1 MVNALGQHRASAKPF
16 RPRSLLSAVPI
27 LLGVSF
33 EEAALATLDFPRI
46 RAALASRAAT
56 GLGVERAAGLC
67 PSDSAAVIGRELDE
81 LEDALFGVSLSLG
94 GVQDVRPLVERA
106 RDGRV
111 LTGQELLEVGY
122 TLDAAMT
129 VRRSVAANS
138 RGPLLNVVQTYAGS
152 GLSDH
157 TLLVRRVLESID
169 RGGEVRDDATP
180 KLRELRRRLAPLRDR
195 IRDRLTSTLEQWADV
210 LQESIVTLRRDRYVV
225 PVQASRVGQ
234 VQGII
239 VDSSAS
245 GQTYFVEPAS
255 ITPLNNELAR
265 LLLDEEAEV
274 RRILTE
280 LSGLVVQDEGIDA
293 TILTL
298 AELDLIAAKARL
310 ARDWRLNRPQAG
322 PDGEYRLQEARHPLI
337 EGAISNDI
345 TLGET
350 EATQTRLLLITGPNM
365 GGKTATLKTLGLAVL
380 MHQCGMYV
388 AAASATLP
396 TVQDVLVD
404 IGDEQSI
411 EASLSTFASHL
422 KHLREIL
429 ETAGRQTLV
438 LIDELGSGT
447 DPQEGAALSQAII
460 EGLLSHDARGVIT
473 SHLAPL
479 KLFALETPGLK
490 NASMGFDLSQLAP
503 TYRLQV
509 GQPGRSYALAIARR
523 MGLPGGV
530 MGRAESI
537 LGPEGGLLEALLE
550 ELEQERESLKADTE
564 RAAAARRNTEAELG
578 RVQQERASIQERRD
592 ELLAEAAQKAET
604 LYTNALEQ
612 VRSLRSRARE
622 DSARPR
628 VLEELRQLRRVAQ
641 AERPAPQPET
651 PRGDLLRAGSTVDV
665 PAYGA
670 SGQVL
675 DVRGDEL
682 VVQLGV
688 MKVNVRR
695 RDVRMKQEV
704 VPKVKVKSAFV
715 GTAPSTFQNELQLR
729 GHHVEEAVEELRQA
743 VGEAFALKESPL
755 RVVHGKGQGVLRR
768 LLRDYLKTDK
778 RVESFNDAE
787 PNQGGHGVTVVNIKR

>member
-1 MVNALGQHRASAKPF
+1 
-16 RPRSLLSAVPI
+16 VP
-27 LLGVSF
+27 F
-33 EEAALATLDFPRI
+33 EEAALATLDFSRI
-46 RAALASRAAT
+46 RSALASRAAT
-56 GLGVERAAGLC
+56 GLGVERAGSLC
-67 PSDSAAVIGRELDE
+67 PVSDAAQIGRELDE

-111 LTGQELLEVGY
+111 LSGQELLEVGY

-138 RGPLLNVVQTYAGS
+138 RGPLLSVIDSHAGT

-180 KLRELRRRLAPLRDR
+180 KLRELRRRLGPLRER
-195 IRDRLTSTLEQWADV
+195 IRDRLTNTLEQWADV
-210 LQESIVTLRRDRYVV
+210 IQENLVTLRRDRYVI
-225 PVQASRVGQ
+225 PVQASRVSQ
-234 VQGII
+234 VAGII

-245 GQTYFVEPAS
+245 GQTYFVEPAT

-280 LSGLVVQDEGIDA
+280 LSGLVVTDTGIDA

-298 AELDLIAAKARL
+298 GELDLIASKARL
-310 ARDWRLNRPQAG
+310 ARDWRLNRPETG

-337 EGAISNDI
+337 EGAVSNDI
-345 TLGET
+345 TLGE
-350 EATQTRLLLITGPNM
+350 TRLLLITGPNM

-388 AAASATLP
+388 AAASAVLP
-396 TVQDVLVD
+396 TVHDILVD

-429 ETAGRQTLV
+429 EVAGRETLV

-490 NASMGFDLSQLAP
+490 NASMGFDLTQLAP

-523 MGLPGGV
+523 MGLPEHV
-530 MGRAESI
+530 MTRAEMI

-550 ELEQERESLKADTE
+550 NLEQEREMLKADTA
-564 RAAAARRNTEAELG
+564 RAAEARRQAEAELG
-578 RVQQERASIQERRD
+578 RVQQERAGIQERKD
-592 ELLAEAAQKAET
+592 ELIAEASQKAET
-604 LYTNALEQ
+604 LYTSALEQ

-628 VLEELRQLRRVAQ
+628 VLEELRQLRRTAQ
-641 AERPAPQPET
+641 AERPTPQQEA
-651 PRGDLLRAGSTVDV
+651 PRGDPLRAGSTVDV

-695 RDVRMKQEV
+695 RDVRLKIEEA
-704 VPKVKVKSAFV
+704 PKVRTKTSFV
-715 GTAPSTFQNELQLR
+715 GTAPSAFQSELQLR

-743 VGEAFALKESPL
+743 VGEAHALKESPL

-778 RVESFNDAE
+778 RVESFSDAE
-787 PNQGGHGVTVVNIKR
+787 PNQGGHGVTVVNIRR

>member
-1 MVNALGQHRASAKPF
+1 MARLRILWG
-16 RPRSLLSAVPI
+16 VP
-27 LLGVSF
+27 F

-46 RAALASRAAT
+46 RQALASRAAT
-56 GLGVERAAGLC
+56 GLGVERAHTLA
-67 PSDSAAVIGRELDE
+67 PSASPAEVARQLDE

-106 RDGRV
+106 AEGRV
-111 LTGQELLEVGY
+111 LSGQELLEVGY

-129 VRRSVAANS
+129 VKRAVATNS
-138 RGPLLNVVQTYAGS
+138 RGPLLNVVSTFAGG
-152 GLSDH
+152 GLADH

-180 KLRELRRRLAPLRDR
+180 KLRELRRRLGPLRDR
-195 IRDRLTSTLEQWADV
+195 IRERLTNTLEQWAEV

-280 LSGLVVQDEGIDA
+280 LSGLVAQDSGING

-298 AELDLIAAKARL
+298 AELDLIASKARL
-310 ARDWRLNRPQAG
+310 ARDWRLNRPKPG
-322 PDGEYRLQEARHPLI
+322 PDGSYELKEARHPLI
-337 EGAISNDI
+337 ENAVSNDL
-345 TLGET
+345 TLGE
-350 EATQTRLLLITGPNM
+350 TRLLLITGPNM

-388 AAASATLP
+388 AAATATLP
-396 TVQDVLVD
+396 VVEDVLVD

-422 KHLREIL
+422 KHLRQIL
-429 ETAGRQTLV
+429 DVAGRRTLV

-460 EGLLSHDARGVIT
+460 ERLLSQDARGVIT
-473 SHLAPL
+473 SHLSPL
-479 KLFALETPGLK
+479 KLFALETPGLR
-490 NASMGFDLSQLAP
+490 NASMGFDLAALAP
-503 TYRLQV
+503 TYALQV

-523 MGLPGGV
+523 MGLPEDV
-530 MGRAESI
+530 MGRAESL

-550 ELEQERESLKADTE
+550 NLEAE
-564 RAAAARRNTEAELG
+564 RAQLKTDLEAARAARISTEAELG
-578 RVQQERASIQERRD
+578 RVQSERAAILSRQG
-592 ELLAEAAQKAET
+592 ELIAEAAQKAET
-604 LYTNALEQ
+604 LYVNALEQ
-612 VRSLRSRARE
+612 VRSLRARARDE
-622 DSARPR
+622 SGRPR
-628 VLEELRQLRRVAQ
+628 VLEELRQLRRTAQ
-641 AERPAPQPET
+641 AERPSPPPEA
-651 PRGDLLRAGSTVDV
+651 PRGDPLRAGSTVDV

-695 RDVRMKQEV
+695 RDVRLRQEDA
-704 VPKVKVKSAFV
+704 PRVKVKSSFV
-715 GTAPSTFQNELQLR
+715 GTTTTAFQSELQLR
-729 GHHVEEAVEELRQA
+729 GQHVEEAVEELRQA
-743 VGEAFALKESPL
+743 VGEAHALKESPL

-768 LLRDYLKTDK
+768 LLRDYLKSDK
-778 RVESFNDAE
+778 RVESFHDAE
-787 PNQGGHGVTVVNIKR
+787 PNQGGHGVTIVNIKR

>member
-1 MVNALGQHRASAKPF
+1 M
-16 RPRSLLSAVPI
+16 
-27 LLGVSF
+27 
-33 EEAALATLDFPRI
+33 
-46 RAALASRAAT
+46 
-56 GLGVERAAGLC
+56 GVERARGLC
-67 PSDSAAVIGRELDE
+67 PNASATVIGRELDE
-81 LEDALFGVSLSLG
+81 LEDALFGVALSLG

-129 VRRSVAANS
+129 VRRAVATNS
-138 RGPLLNVVQTYAGS
+138 RGPLLNVVQSYAGS

-169 RGGEVRDDATP
+169 RGGEVRDDASP
-180 KLRELRRRLAPLRDR
+180 KLRELRRRLGPLRDR
-195 IRDRLTSTLEQWADV
+195 IRERLTNTLEQWADV
-210 LQESIVTLRRDRYVV
+210 LQENIVTLRRDRYVL

-234 VQGII
+234 VAGII

-245 GQTYFVEPAS
+245 GQTYFVEPAT

-280 LSGLVVQDEGIDA
+280 LSGLVVTDAGIDA

-298 AELDLIAAKARL
+298 AELDLIAAKASL
-310 ARDWRLNRPQAG
+310 ARDWRLNRPQTG
-322 PDGEYRLQEARHPLI
+322 PDGEYKLQEARHPLI
-337 EGAISNDI
+337 ENAVSNDI
-345 TLGET
+345 VLGD
-350 EATQTRLLLITGPNM
+350 TRLLLITGPNM

-460 EGLLSHDARGVIT
+460 EGLLAHDARGVIT

-490 NASMGFDLSQLAP
+490 NASMGFDLAALAP

-523 MGLPGGV
+523 MGLPEAV
-530 MGRAESI
+530 MLRAETI

-550 ELEQERESLKADTE
+550 NLEQEREQLRSDVE
-564 RAAAARRNTEAELG
+564 RAAAARRSTEAELG
-578 RVQQERASIQERRD
+578 RVQQERAGIQERRD
-592 ELLAEAAQKAET
+592 ELVAEAAQKAET
-604 LYTNALEQ
+604 LYMNALEQ
-612 VRSLRSRARE
+612 VRSLRSRARDE
-622 DSARPR
+622 VARPR
-628 VLEELRQLRRVAQ
+628 VLEELRQLRRTAQ
-641 AERPAPQPET
+641 AERPQAAVEA
-651 PRGDLLRAGSTVDV
+651 PRGDPLRAGSTVEV

-670 SGQVL
+670 TGQVL

-682 VVQLGV
+682 VVQLGL

-695 RDVRMKQEV
+695 RDVRMKADV
-704 VPKVKVKSAFV
+704 VPATKPRVRSSFV
-715 GTAPSTFQNELQLR
+715 GTAPSTFQAELQLR
-729 GHHVEEAVEELRQA
+729 GHHVEEAVEEVRQA
-743 VGEAFALKESPL
+743 VGEAHALKESPL
-755 RVVHGKGQGVLRR
+755 RIVHGKGQGVLRR

-778 RVESFNDAE
+778 RVESFSDAE
-787 PNQGGHGVTVVNIKR
+787 PNQGGHGVTVVNIRH